1 MLRGVVGILH
11 IGLRGLDTGDARGA
25 VVRNGG
31 GIGMGQAT
39 VAAQPQDQPQRQA
52 DSNPVH
58 QSINPL
64 ARASVMARSRELTD
78 SLR

>member
-31 GIGMGQAT
+31 GIGMGQ
-39 VAAQPQDQPQRQA
+39 AAQPQDQPQRQA